1 MIRNVNI
8 KLNLGVSVVSKGQLK
23 NAWQKPFFENHHPF
37 DLNSSSKLRNRI
49 WAHNDHVK
57 YSFVKKKEIF
67 FIRVNDSF
75 EEFSGVHVSGNLVA
89 GTPDTISESGSMKS
103 RSRRTLPYLPPEEP
117 APLPTQAKKAQE
129 RMRYTP
135 TALLTRYISQSS

>member
-1 MIRNVNI
+1 M
-8 KLNLGVSVVSKGQLK
+8 
-23 NAWQKPFFENHHPF
+23 
-37 DLNSSSKLRNRI
+37 SSQR
-49 WAHNDHVK
+49 
-57 YSFVKKKEIF
+57 FVKRNLLRV
-67 FIRVNDSF
+67 RVNDSF

-135 TALLTRYISQSS
+135 TALLTRYILTIEETFTRSMMFQFLSDYV